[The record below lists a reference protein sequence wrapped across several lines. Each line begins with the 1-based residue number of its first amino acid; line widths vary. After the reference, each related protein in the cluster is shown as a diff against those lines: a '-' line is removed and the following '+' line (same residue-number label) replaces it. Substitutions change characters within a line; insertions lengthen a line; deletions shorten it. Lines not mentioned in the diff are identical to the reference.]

1 MEKIG
6 DALWNIGLGVFIAV
20 CLVLLVYNDKQI
32 DVGLRQEACKCIEAD
47 YDVMIGEKSVNMT
60 KIDNVKDFLDNY
72 RVIDIDDGEK
82 VVKLRKNS

>member
-6 DALWNIGLGVFIAV
+6 NALWDIGLGVFIAV
-20 CLVLLVYNDKQI
+20 CLVLLVHNDKQI
-32 DVGLRQEACKCIEAD
+32 DVGLRQEAYKCIAAD

-60 KIDNVKDFLDNY
+60 KIDNVEEFLDNY